1 MEMNNRATV
10 AIYGIKDRCQLEQP
24 AYTHDHNLCIM
35 RNGTIL
41 QYLSL
46 ERLSRKKY
54 DNRLDYFL
62 EDLIE
67 SKLIELP
74 DEFDLVSVNG
84 FVGNAFISKNGKIRF
99 EAARIKTLSAELE
112 EAYGYYQFNEWEGK
126 EITSYNCPQELA
138 HISSCLPFFGNF
150 KENSLLIHF
159 DGAASVSNFSAF
171 HFKSGQLRL
180 IEYGWEM
187 KYLANFFNDNSLA
200 FKILGST
207 PGDHCSS
214 PGKLMGYA
222 CLGNYSPEIENWLI
236 DHSFFKSEWNSDEYI
251 LKSIEENFELKVDGF
266 DNRISFFQNV
276 AATFQ
281 HNFEREFI
289 SKVEALQTKI
299 NADYLYYAGG
309 CALNIVANTKL
320 IQKQLFKDVFIP
332 PCCNDSGLSIGAAA
346 FLEWK
351 KGNTIAIHSPYLN
364 NVSIEESTL
373 QIEDSLIKD
382 VSEILVSNGII
393 GICNAYGEVGPRA
406 LGNRSLIAL
415 PNNIKIAQH
424 LSMEVKKRE
433 WYRPV
438 APIML
443 KSIAEKVTGK
453 KVHHL
458 SKFMLLDFQIQ
469 EQYKD
474 ALQGIIHTNQT
485 ARIQTVAEEKDNPF
499 MYKLLTYLYQ
509 NFGILAL
516 INTSFNQA
524 GEPIVHLPEQAMD
537 SFRTMGLDGVVINHK
552 LFKS

>member
-1 MEMNNRATV
+1 MNNRATV
-10 AIYGIKDRCQLEQP
+10 AIYGIKDRGQLKQP

-35 RNGTIL
+35 QNGTIL

-46 ERLSRKKY
+46 ERLTRKKY

-99 EAARIKTLSAELE
+99 EADRIKTLSTKLE

-171 HFKSGQLRL
+171 QFKSGQLSL

-200 FKILGST
+200 FKILGSR
-207 PGDHCSS
+207 PGDHCSV

-266 DNRISFFQNV
+266 DNRISFFQDV

-281 HNFEREFI
+281 HIFEREFI

-382 VSEILVSNGII
+382 VSEILLSNGII
-393 GICNAYGEVGPRA
+393 GICNDYGEVGPRA

-415 PNNIKIAQH
+415 PNNIKISQH

-485 ARIQTVAEEKDNPF
+485 ARIQTLAEEKDNPF

-537 SFRTMGLDGVVINHK
+537 SLRTMGLDGVVINHK